1 MRKCP
6 VAYDGSRRTTFAGTP
21 IAVDDFQETERLRTP
36 DMMPCRFHVLLH
48 RFCGAG
54 GVCDIDRVH
63 RVDGGMRAVCA
74 AGGHGRGV

>member
-1 MRKCP
+1 
-6 VAYDGSRRTTFAGTP
+6 
-21 IAVDDFQETERLRTP
+21 
-36 DMMPCRFHVLLH
+36 MMPCRFHVLLH